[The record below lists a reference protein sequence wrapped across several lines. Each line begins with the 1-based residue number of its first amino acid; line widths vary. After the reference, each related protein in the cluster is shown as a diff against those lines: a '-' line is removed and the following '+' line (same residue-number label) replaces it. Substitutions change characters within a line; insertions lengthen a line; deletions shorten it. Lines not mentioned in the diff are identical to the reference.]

1 MEMKLRYFGQLQEAT
16 GKKEEVLTE
25 AFETLGNLR
34 NFLVKRYP
42 ELNHVNFKIAQ
53 DNKIDSDS
61 SPLSGNLID
70 LLPPFSGG

>member
-1 MEMKLRYFGQLQEAT
+1 MGSGSTMVACQNTNRKGIGIEQDSKY
-16 GKKEEVLTE
+16 
-25 AFETLGNLR
+25 
-34 NFLVKRYP
+34 
-42 ELNHVNFKIAQ
+42 FKIAQ

>member
-1 MEMKLRYFGQLQEAT
+1 MKIKLRYFGQLQEAT

-25 AFETLGNLR
+25 TFENLGNLR
-34 NFLVKRYP
+34 IFLVKQYP
-42 ELNHVNFKIAQ
+42 QLNNVNFKIAQ
-53 DNKIDSDS
+53 DNRIDSDS